1 LVVFQIYKDCHYFNA
16 NIYGDKIM
24 AQMRVK
30 DQDLVVE
37 QVVSTIESNELEK
50 FKARKDVQDIQEAM
64 NERIGM
70 IKQLHDKYKEL
81 EETIKAE
88 QQELKDLVQGFQK
101 ANGFEYSSY
110 ATKQGVW
117 LDNVSTYGVSIPEL
131 KVVWQL
137 PYTTKHEISTKLR
150 LQTMGGDF
158 DVYKL
163 IEELTTEFSS

>member
-1 LVVFQIYKDCHYFNA
+1 
-16 NIYGDKIM
+16 M
-24 AQMRVK
+24 AQMRIK
-30 DQDLVVE
+30 DQDLIVE
-37 QVVSTIESNELEK
+37 QVVEKIEATELEK
-50 FKARKDVQDIQEAM
+50 FKARDDVQSIQGVIQK
-64 NERIGM
+64 RIEHISGLM
-70 IKQLHDKYKEL
+70 KKYKEL
-81 EETIKAE
+81 EETIKAN
-88 QQELKDLVQGFQK
+88 QHELKDLVQEFQK

-137 PYTTKHEISTKLR
+137 PYQTKHKISTKLR

-163 IEELTTEFSS
+163 IEELTAEFSS

>member
-1 LVVFQIYKDCHYFNA
+1 
-16 NIYGDKIM
+16 M

-37 QVVSTIESNELEK
+37 QVVEKIEATELDK
-50 FKARKDVQDIQEAM
+50 FKARKDVQEVQSDIES
-64 NERIGM
+64 RIEV
-70 IKQLHDKYKEL
+70 ISKLFEQYKEL
-81 EETIKAE
+81 EENIKAE

-110 ATKQGVW
+110 ATKQGIC
-117 LDNVSTYGVSIPEL
+117 LDNISNYGVSIPAL
-131 KVVWQL
+131 KIVWQL
-137 PYTTKHEISTKLR
+137 PYTKKHEISNKLR

-163 IEELTTEFSS
+163 IEELTSEFSI

>member
-1 LVVFQIYKDCHYFNA
+1 
-16 NIYGDKIM
+16 M

-37 QVVSTIESNELEK
+37 QVVEKIEATELDK
-50 FKARKDVQDIQEAM
+50 FKARKDVQEVQSDIES
-64 NERIGM
+64 RIEV
-70 IKQLHDKYKEL
+70 ISKLFEQYKEL
-81 EETIKAE
+81 EENIKAE

-110 ATKQGVW
+110 ATKQGIW
-117 LDNVSTYGVSIPEL
+117 LDNISNYGVSIPAL
-131 KVVWQL
+131 KIVWQL
-137 PYTTKHEISTKLR
+137 PYTKKHEISNKLR

-163 IEELTTEFSS
+163 IEELTSEFSI

>member
-1 LVVFQIYKDCHYFNA
+1 
-16 NIYGDKIM
+16 M

-37 QVVSTIESNELEK
+37 QVVSKIEATELEK
-50 FKARKDVQDIQEAM
+50 LNARKDVQTVLADAEA
-64 NERIGM
+64 RIEV
-70 IKQLHDKYKEL
+70 ISRLVEQYNEL

-88 QQELKDLVQGFQK
+88 KKELETLVKSFQK
-101 ANGFEYSSY
+101 ANEFGDSY
-110 ATKQGVW
+110 CATQGIQ
-117 LDNVSTYGVSIPEL
+117 LNSGYHTDTIPACS
-131 KVVWQL
+131 VVWQL

-163 IEELTTEFSS
+163 IEELTAEFSS